1 LAGGGLFL
9 HRGDCPTASAASS
22 TGGLL
27 EGRGLL
33 LDRGERSTAASASGR
48 VLCVTPAAASA
59 SAGWIGRGRAS
70 ATTA

>member
-59 SAGWIGRGRAS
+59 GWIGRGRAS